1 MTKRKKSFFSLNHVI
16 VYSPFCRHHIRNVF
30 CCRKTFLCA
39 SSFSLFLTHIVRIH
53 YCDITL
59 HYLGLNNALFSLRIQ
74 CEFKR
79 YVLITLFIN
88 FTPSAWYID
97 YRNFRGIHFTYLL
110 KCKWYLILLY
120 FEALFKSFSNFFRM
134 FLTHTYNQLI
144 TMRNQFLFL
153 IFLITVLNKIGYTK
167 CIQ

>member
-1 MTKRKKSFFSLNHVI
+1 MVHIKFSDNINFKLSINLAAVAKEELFYRGYLSYLLKNIATIESEVSPTTLTPCVIDEKKKKFFSLNHVI

-88 FTPSAWYID
+88 FTPSA
-97 YRNFRGIHFTYLL
+97 
-110 KCKWYLILLY
+110 
-120 FEALFKSFSNFFRM
+120 
-134 FLTHTYNQLI
+134 
-144 TMRNQFLFL
+144 
-153 IFLITVLNKIGYTK
+153 
-167 CIQ
+167 